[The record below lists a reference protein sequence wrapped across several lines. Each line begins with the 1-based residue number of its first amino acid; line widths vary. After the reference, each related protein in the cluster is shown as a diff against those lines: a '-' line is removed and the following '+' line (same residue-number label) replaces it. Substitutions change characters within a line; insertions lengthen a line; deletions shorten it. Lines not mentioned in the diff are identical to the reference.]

1 MITFHSVTSK
11 NFMAIGDIPITVN
24 LDQHR
29 VVGVRGKNSAGKSTI
44 IESLTFALF
53 GKSFRGSNKGQLV
66 NTTNKKGT
74 LVELDFTI
82 NHTKYKVS
90 RGIKPDVFIIEK
102 NGAPLDESAA
112 SRDTQS
118 VLESIL
124 GFDYSMFAK
133 TIALG
138 YANYTPFMAMTAQ
151 QRRSF
156 VESALGL
163 GIFSDLNKIVK
174 ADASANQA
182 IIMDVNK
189 KLSIKQ
195 ATLQTHEDHNA
206 TAKVAADSLV
216 AEQTEK
222 LTPLAASIR
231 AQKQQIVDLVNEI
244 NQDNYDP
251 AVHKTNRDVLVKYNI
266 EFGAKRGDQNRLKS
280 ELKKVTEEINCPTCG
295 TPFDEK
301 HRRMH
306 ISDLT
311 KNIDALVADLVSL
324 EIAGKQ
330 TESAVAAFE
339 QQRLA
344 LDHKQQELARM
355 KYAYS
360 NDVNQAKSI
369 MANIDRLKAPM
380 TLVDTLPLV
389 DEINGLERDLGA
401 LLVKQEEYSIAVDL
415 LKDTGIKASI
425 IDKYIPVLNTKI
437 NEMLDLIGF
446 GVRLKFD
453 NSFNESLIGR
463 YADEFSYTS
472 LSQGER
478 ERMNLA
484 IMFAW
489 QQVMQMA
496 SGIDCNVLVLD
507 EIGASA
513 LDDDGI
519 DAMFT
524 ILEKTCLSK
533 NVIIISHNKQAL
545 AQCPAIIDVRK
556 ENGFTKIS

>member
-1 MITFHSVTSK
+1 
-11 NFMAIGDIPITVN
+11 
-24 LDQHR
+24 
-29 VVGVRGKNSAGKSTI
+29 
-44 IESLTFALF
+44 
-53 GKSFRGSNKGQLV
+53 
-66 NTTNKKGT
+66 
-74 LVELDFTI
+74 
-82 NHTKYKVS
+82 
-90 RGIKPDVFIIEK
+90 
-102 NGAPLDESAA
+102 
-112 SRDTQS
+112 
-118 VLESIL
+118 
-124 GFDYSMFAK
+124 
-133 TIALG
+133 
-138 YANYTPFMAMTAQ
+138 
-151 QRRSF
+151 
-156 VESALGL
+156 
-163 GIFSDLNKIVK
+163 
-174 ADASANQA
+174 
-182 IIMDVNK
+182 
-189 KLSIKQ
+189 
-195 ATLQTHEDHNA
+195 
-206 TAKVAADSLV
+206 
-216 AEQTEK
+216 
-222 LTPLAASIR
+222 
-231 AQKQQIVDLVNEI
+231 
-244 NQDNYDP
+244 
-251 AVHKTNRDVLVKYNI
+251 
-266 EFGAKRGDQNRLKS
+266 
-280 ELKKVTEEINCPTCG
+280 
-295 TPFDEK
+295 
-301 HRRMH
+301 
-306 ISDLT
+306 
-311 KNIDALVADLVSL
+311 
-324 EIAGKQ
+324 
-330 TESAVAAFE
+330 
-339 QQRLA
+339 
-344 LDHKQQELARM
+344 M